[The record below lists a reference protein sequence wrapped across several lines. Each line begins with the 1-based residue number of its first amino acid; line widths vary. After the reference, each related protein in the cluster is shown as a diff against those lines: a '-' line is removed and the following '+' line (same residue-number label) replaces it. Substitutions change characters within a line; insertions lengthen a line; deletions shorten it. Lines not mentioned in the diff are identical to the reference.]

1 MLLADCFVAAGTS
14 EPAGP
19 RSKLPGALPVIDA
32 TEYSSLQGA
41 IDALPSTGGGVRV
54 GPASG
59 RITICANNFSD
70 SFIGADKIKRTADDR
85 EASGLTLDGAK
96 EIAVVGNLFSSLR
109 PKALAIEG
117 KTVSH
122 VLFTDN
128 VLVDAAADSEKL
140 SDSVVK
146 DNLSR

>member
-1 MLLADCFVAAGTS
+1 M
-14 EPAGP
+14 
-19 RSKLPGALPVIDA
+19 
-32 TEYSSLQGA
+32 
-41 IDALPSTGGGVRV
+41 
-54 GPASG
+54 
-59 RITICANNFSD
+59 
-70 SFIGADKIKRTADDR
+70 
-85 EASGLTLDGAK
+85 
-96 EIAVVGNLFSSLR
+96 GNLISSLR

-117 KTVSH
+117 KTASH